1 MGNDRKTK
9 EEETRQKLRNTWSLT
24 LKLYRL
30 KGNLGKNVLPKSV
43 ELIYVDNQQRIRQF
57 AKH

>member
-30 KGNLGKNVLPKSV
+30 KSNLGKNVLPKSV